1 MNIIKYF
8 NQLESLPEE
17 VMFRLDKIFKLE
29 TYRKGDIILTAGNL
43 SQNLIFIEKGL
54 IRLFYEKDEKDI
66 TFLFLDENSFSMPIE
81 SIIKNT
87 PTPYGW
93 EALEDCTI
101 RVVNFQL
108 FNEQLEQFPPLEK
121 IARFVLFE
129 ALLNVSNR
137 LTAIQFQTAEQRY
150 NNLLETYPN
159 ILQRASLYNI
169 STYLGITQQT
179 LSVIRAKFK
188 QGNKPNNN

>member
-1 MNIIKYF
+1 M
-8 NQLESLPEE
+8 
-17 VMFRLDKIFKLE
+17 
-29 TYRKGDIILTAGNL
+29 
-43 SQNLIFIEKGL
+43 
-54 IRLFYEKDEKDI
+54 
-66 TFLFLDENSFSMPIE
+66 
-81 SIIKNT
+81 
-87 PTPYGW
+87 
-93 EALEDCTI
+93 
-101 RVVNFQL
+101 
-108 FNEQLEQFPPLEK
+108 
-121 IARFVLFE
+121 LFE

-188 QGNKPNNN
+188 QGNKPNNH